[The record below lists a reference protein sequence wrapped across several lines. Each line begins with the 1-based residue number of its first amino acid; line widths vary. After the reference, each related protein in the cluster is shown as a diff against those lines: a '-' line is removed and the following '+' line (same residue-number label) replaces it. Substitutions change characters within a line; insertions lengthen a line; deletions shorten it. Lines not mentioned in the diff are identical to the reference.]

1 MASLDTAFDV
11 AELDLLMGWALASAT
26 FSPDCLE
33 SAILVAV
40 LLMAVAGMADDDVVE
55 VEVVV
60 VVVVVVVELLLFLLL
75 MGVDCVV
82 VGLVV
87 CAGAPD
93 AFGGAGA
100 GLNLDI

>member
-33 SAILVAV
+33 SAILVVV
-40 LLMAVAGMADDDVVE
+40 LLMAVAGMADDEMME
-55 VEVVV
+55 VE
-60 VVVVVVVELLLFLLL
+60 VVVVVVELLLFLLL